1 MGVADPALP
10 ELDLQCDP
18 ALAALS
24 AGEHCAVV
32 GQYLRRHSPPVER
45 GQEGVDHLRAQG
57 DAAGL
62 RRDVDPRVIVENVED
77 FDLAVVGEA
86 PVGDVGL
93 PAFVGLVGAER
104 APRRVGPFLRL
115 RVTNPRRDKIRQ
127 IVEVAGT
134 GSTPTVARCA
144 AIVSAPAS
152 RPRFVR
158 VLRSRTT
165 WSSISRL
172 TARGLPW
179 GRRERGQYAASPSTS
194 KRLTSFC
201 TQTREIP

>member
-1 MGVADPALP
+1 MLRISTSEP
-10 ELDLQCDP
+10 
-18 ALAALS
+18 S
-24 AGEHCAVV
+24 A
-32 GQYLRRHSPPVER
+32 RRQWVMSACQRSLGCSAQNVRHEER
-45 GQEGVDHLRAQG
+45 GRFCGCG
-57 DAAGL
+57 
-62 RRDVDPRVIVENVED
+62 
-77 FDLAVVGEA
+77 
-86 PVGDVGL
+86 
-93 PAFVGLVGAER
+93 
-104 APRRVGPFLRL
+104 
-115 RVTNPRRDKIRQ
+115 VTNPRRDKIRQ

-172 TARGLPW
+172 TARRLARGPARVWPIGGLTL
-179 GRRERGQYAASPSTS
+179 SF